1 MGQTVVT
8 PLSLTLDH
16 WKEVRSIASNHSVDV
31 KKGKWQ
37 TFCSAEWPTCNVGW
51 PRDGTFNLTTILQV
65 KAKVFDRGPH
75 GQPDYVP
82 YIVTWESLAVDPPL
96 WVAPFIPPQP
106 APLLPLPAP
115 TSSSCCPVDTK
126 KQPLKPVL
134 PPDPNTPLI
143 DLLSE
148 GPPPYGSQTQAPAA
162 PPQPPLRPPLA
173 LPSPVAGRL
182 RSHRE
187 QPPQGETSQAFPLR
201 QGPGDQIQY
210 WPFSASDLYNWRTHN
225 PPFSKDPTTL
235 TNLIESILVT
245 HQPTWDDCQQLLQ
258 ALLTSEEK
266 QRVFLEA
273 RKNVPGDD
281 GRPTQILDEINDTF
295 PLTRPEWDHTSA
307 DGRGHLRL
315 YRQLLIAGLRGAG
328 RHPTN
333 LAKVK
338 QVLQKPDESP
348 AAFLERIKEAYR
360 MYTPYD
366 PEDPD
371 QGVNVSMTFIWQ
383 SAPDIRNKLQRLDN
397 LQGQT
402 LQDLLKEAE
411 RIFNKRETA
420 EEGEDRLRREAED
433 REDKLR
439 KEAEERE
446 NARERPNPVLPDQK
460 PIPRPP
466 SPLVDIPKPTNIV
479 IASSPPATAP
489 PRPSSL
495 HQGTG
500 DCLFNLI
507 KGAYSSLNASDS
519 DCAKDCW
526 LCLTSNPPY
535 YEG

>member
-1 MGQTVVT
+1 MGQKVVT

-16 WKEVRSIASNHSVDV
+16 WKDVQKITSNQSVDV
-31 KKGKWQ
+31 KKEKWQ
-37 TFCSAEWPTCNVGW
+37 TFCSAEWPTFNVGW
-51 PRDGTFNLTTILQV
+51 PRDGTFNLSTILQV

-75 GQPDYVP
+75 GHPDQVP
-82 YIVTWESLAVDPPL
+82 YIVTWESLTVDLPP
-96 WVAPFIPPQP
+96 WVIPFIPPQP
-106 APLLPLPAP
+106 TPPLPIPAP

-126 KQPLKPVL
+126 KPLKPVL

-148 GPPPYGSQTQAPAA
+148 ETPPYTSQTQDTPSHQPPAPSA
-162 PPQPPLRPPLA
+162 PPE
-173 LPSPVAGRL
+173 LPSPVARRL
-182 RSHRE
+182 RSHQE
-187 QPPQGETSQAFPLR
+187 QPPKKDTSQAFPLR
-201 QGPGDQIQY
+201 QGPGEQVQY

-225 PPFSKDPTTL
+225 PPFSKDPTAL

-273 RKNVPGDD
+273 RKNVPGDN
-281 GRPTQILDEINDTF
+281 GRPTQILDEINDAF
-295 PLTRPEWDHTSA
+295 PLTHPDWDHTSA

-315 YRQLLIAGLRGAG
+315 YRQLLIAGLHGAG
-328 RHPTN
+328 HHPTN

-338 QVLQKPDESP
+338 QVIQKPDESP

-366 PEDPD
+366 PEDPN

-397 LQGQT
+397 LQGQS

-411 RIFNKRETA
+411 KIFTKRETP
-420 EEGEDRLRREAED
+420 EERDRLRREAEN

-439 KEAEERE
+439 KEAEDRK
-446 NARERPNPVLPDQK
+446 NAREHKMDTGAQHSILTQCPG
-460 PIPRPP
+460 
-466 SPLVDIPKPTNIV
+466 PLSGRTAWVQG
-479 IASSPPATAP
+479 ATGGKQYHWTTERKVHLAT
-489 PRPSSL
+489 
-495 HQGTG
+495 GTG
-500 DCLFNLI
+500 AKVSGPKGVPLHVLTPNLEDE
-507 KGAYSSLNASDS
+507 YRLHDNSPSEP
-519 DCAKDCW
+519 KDRD
-526 LCLTSNPPY
+526 Y
-535 YEG
+535 